1 MTSPL
6 RVLSALT
13 AATCIAITAT
23 TVSYAVPVTSRSADS
38 PAPCIR
44 GEEEGR
50 AESSVDDGEIRY
62 TEATKYDAVR
72 KHAQKVW
79 QAAPLSKVKLRG
91 DTATTVNDLE
101 WRDYKKKDGHG
112 GYYHRRGG
120 VAETDYIY
128 LNKEYLDPPGALSKI
143 GSQRSVA
150 AHELGHALGLC
161 HKGDRLFSL
170 MWTAMA
176 NPPITEPTNV
186 DKANYK
192 KIWG

>member
-13 AATCIAITAT
+13 AATCIAISVA

-38 PAPCIR
+38 PAPCIG
-44 GEEEGR
+44 GEVESR

-128 LNKEYLDPPGALSKI
+128 LNK
-143 GSQRSVA
+143 
-150 AHELGHALGLC
+150 
-161 HKGDRLFSL
+161 
-170 MWTAMA
+170 
-176 NPPITEPTNV
+176 
-186 DKANYK
+186 
-192 KIWG
+192 

>member
-1 MTSPL
+1 MASPL
-6 RVLSALT
+6 RVLSVLT
-13 AATCIAITAT
+13 AATCIAITVT

-38 PAPCIR
+38 PAPCIG
-44 GEEEGR
+44 GEVESR

-62 TEATKYDAVR
+62 TEATRYDAVR

-79 QAAPLSKVKLRG
+79 QAGALSKVKLRG

-120 VAETDYIY
+120 IAETDYIY

-143 GSQRSVA
+143 GSQQSVA

-161 HKGDRLFSL
+161 HKGDRLVSL
-170 MWTAMA
+170 MWTSVV
-176 NPPITEPTNV
+176 NPPITGPTGV
-186 DKANYK
+186 DKANYE

>member
-13 AATCIAITAT
+13 AATCIAIAVT
-23 TVSYAVPVTSRSADS
+23 TVSYAVPVTSHAAESTE
-38 PAPCIR
+38 PCIR
-44 GEEEGR
+44 REEEGR

-112 GYYHRRGG
+112 GYYHRR
-120 VAETDYIY
+120 
-128 LNKEYLDPPGALSKI
+128 S
-143 GSQRSVA
+143 GS
-150 AHELGHALGLC
+150 
-161 HKGDRLFSL
+161 
-170 MWTAMA
+170 T
-176 NPPITEPTNV
+176 
-186 DKANYK
+186 
-192 KIWG
+192 